1 MDKSQIERILSKMK
15 ENGISKHGLARM
27 SGISHPTIIRLL
39 RDEDYNPTL
48 NTIKAVAK
56 AIGVETEWIMEGKD
70 FKKGDFLG
78 VNGFIDYR
86 GEVKRIKS
94 FNDLKKLVSE
104 IDSDLEAPKKA
115 QAIVDEDIANQET
128 QSKDAVDI
136 SSIDL
141 FREESYDTSKVNTWS
156 FRKSDDEKD
165 EIPNDLGNMCKGY
178 PFKVCGEEFLN
189 SECAYISGLFSQSDK
204 KNIEIQRELQKSDNG
219 YEAKKAIRRK
229 YEQVGY
235 GRKDWNTFNVQWMLY
250 VVWQKVKQN
259 KDFQKLLRHIPNNAV
274 IVENSTY
281 QKGETSKFWGMKNET
296 LKAKLEIMERAVDVQ
311 NYKEKKSE
319 LKHTKMLTRN
329 SINHVGTWEGV
340 NCMGKILTI
349 CKHCLESGIEPYI
362 DYDLLRNKNIYL
374 MGKLLTFNNAPNVSK
389 ELLREYFNSRKPKGE
404 VKTSQEAILK
414 PLKPSK
420 AKVKVTVAEEKK
432 TSQEVRN
439 LAKKEKK

>member
-115 QAIVDEDIANQET
+115 QAIVDEDIANQKT
-128 QSKDAVDI
+128 QSKEPIDI

-141 FREESYDTSKVNTWS
+141 FKQEEYDTSKLNTWS
-156 FRKSDDEKD
+156 FRKSDDEKEVEED
-165 EIPNDLGNMCKGY
+165 VIEEGKNGKKKVINALGNMCKGY

-189 SECAYISGLFSQSDK
+189 SECAYIAGLFSQSDSK
-204 KNIEIQRELQKSDNG
+204 SIEIQKELQQSDNG

-250 VVWQKVKQN
+250 VVWQKVTQN
-259 KDFQKLLRHIPNNAV
+259 KDFQKLLKYVPNNAI

-281 QKGETSKFWGMKNET
+281 QKGATSTFWGMKNET
-296 LKAKLEIMERAVDVQ
+296 LKEKLEIMEKAVEVQ

-329 SINHVGTWEGV
+329 SINHVGTFEGC

-349 CKHCLESGIEPYI
+349 CKHCLENGIEPYI
-362 DYDLLRNKNIYL
+362 DYDLLRSKNIYL
-374 MGKLLTFNNAPNVSK
+374 MGKLLTFDEAPQKCIANK
-389 ELLREYFNSRKPKGE
+389 
-404 VKTSQEAILK
+404 
-414 PLKPSK
+414 
-420 AKVKVTVAEEKK
+420 
-432 TSQEVRN
+432 
-439 LAKKEKK
+439 